1 MDPCIC
7 IADSLCCTT
16 EANTTL
22 WINCT
27 PIKIN
32 LKKTTKKENLN
43 MKLQLSS
50 SEWDIENGMYV
61 GLFLGGQGEGE
72 EEWRV

>member
-1 MDPCIC
+1 
-7 IADSLCCTT
+7 
-16 EANTTL
+16 
-22 WINCT
+22 
-27 PIKIN
+27 
-32 LKKTTKKENLN
+32 

-72 EEWRV
+72 EEWRL